1 VALELED
8 VFRDHQRGVYV
19 FFVRLVG
26 NRADAE
32 ELTQETFLR
41 ACRAALRF
49 RGDSSVRTWLFGIAR
64 NVLLESS
71 RRGLFDRPHP
81 LEAVDLPAASLDHDI
96 RMDLEREFATL
107 SFSDRETLMLVD
119 FLGFTPLEAARLT
132 GTAADAFR
140 MRLHRARRRLRERME
155 VLQP

>member
-1 VALELED
+1 MAMELED
-8 VFRDHQRGVYV
+8 VFREHQRGVFV
-19 FFVRLVG
+19 FFLRVVG

-49 RGDSSVRTWLFGIAR
+49 RGNSSVRTWLFAIAR
-64 NVLLESS
+64 NVLMESS
-71 RRGLFDRPHP
+71 RRGLFDRPQS
-81 LEAVDLPAASLDHDI
+81 LEAVDVPAGSIDHDL
-96 RMDLEREFATL
+96 RLDLEREFATL

-119 FLGFTPLEAARLT
+119 FLGFTPLEAGRLT
-132 GTAADAFR
+132 GTEADAFR
-140 MRLHRARRRLRERME
+140 MRLHRARLRLRERME